1 MYIAKIVHFVGRLPK
16 VIKSIIDR
24 WCWCRN
30 FNCNKFIFNWDSNK
44 NRLIEMNLV
53 SLGNISIILLKY
65 LTWCHSHNPTHAHTH
80 THYVPSLT
88 STFFSDSMSEK
99 WHITDINDHHIWQLI
114 AFESKQKL
122 SCNHT
127 IWHQAL
133 VKSGHCTQF

>member
-1 MYIAKIVHFVGRLPK
+1 MYIAKIVHFVGILPK
-16 VIKSIIDR
+16 VTKSIIDR
-24 WCWCRN
+24 CWCRN
-30 FNCNKFIFNWDSNK
+30 FNCNTFIFSCDSNK

-53 SLGNISIILLKY
+53 NLRNISIILLKD
-65 LTWCHSHNPTHAHTH
+65 LTRCHSHNHTH

-88 STFFSDSMSEK
+88 STFFSDSMPEK

-133 VKSGHCTQF
+133 VS